1 MTRIEHG
8 KILVS
13 ADKVQEGIKN
23 VAARLY
29 EENKDK
35 DPLYVGILT
44 GSFIFTTLVMMEMVK
59 IDPLLNPE
67 VDFMRIGSYGANK
80 NASEPRVL
88 ADLSESTQ
96 THGRAVELMD
106 DIFETGGTLKLG
118 VRHLKSLG
126 AASLGL
132 TLLSARESTK
142 PPELLHDFE
151 GFDEVI
157 TRIAVTIPDDAFVIG
172 VGLNGPK
179 GGRVMPYI
187 AAHD

>member
-1 MTRIEHG
+1 MARIEHG
-8 KILVS
+8 KILVT

-35 DPLYVGILT
+35 DSLYVGMLT

-67 VDFMRIGSYGANK
+67 VDFMRIGSYGSTTI
-80 NASEPRVL
+80 ASEPRVL

-96 THGRAVELMD
+96 TQGRDVELMD
-106 DIFETGGTLKLG
+106 DIFETGETLKLG

-126 AASLGL
+126 AASVGM

-142 PPELLHDFE
+142 PPDVLTEFE
-151 GFDEVI
+151 GFKEVI
-157 TRIAVTIPDDAFVIG
+157 TRIAVIIPDDAFVIG

-179 GGRVMPYI
+179 GGRVLPYI